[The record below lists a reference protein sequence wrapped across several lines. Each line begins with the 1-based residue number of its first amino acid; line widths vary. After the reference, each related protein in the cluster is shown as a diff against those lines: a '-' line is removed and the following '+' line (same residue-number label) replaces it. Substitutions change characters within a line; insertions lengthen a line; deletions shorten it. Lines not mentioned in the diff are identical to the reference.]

1 MFKFIFIPAGI
12 MLSLLLASPAKAA
25 TAEELVA
32 KLKAVGREGADN
44 PEAAQVWKELVR
56 CGPDALLPI
65 LAGMD
70 DGKKTAS
77 NWLRPAVDAIVEKA
91 AKDKQPLPKDALEK
105 FVGKPTNPP
114 SGRRVAYELLT
125 GIDKTAAE
133 RLLPGMVHDP
143 SPELRFEAVAAVMG
157 DAKKALGKEDKKAAT
172 VLYQKALSGAN
183 DKEQVEEIVKQL
195 KALGVEVDV
204 AAHLGFIRG
213 WHLVEPFDNT
223 DEAGF
228 KVVYPPERGVDLAA
242 KYKGKGG
249 DEVKWTE
256 TTTDDPYGVVDLNKV
271 FAKKKSAIAYA
282 YAVVESPAERA
293 VQVRLGTENGVKV
306 FLNGKEVFGRDE
318 YHHGMDMDQ
327 YAAAA
332 ALKAGRN
339 ELLLKVCQNDDKV
352 QPSEAWS
359 FQVRLCD
366 AAGAAVPFTV
376 VSPKTKQDK

>member
-1 MFKFIFIPAGI
+1 MVKSLFIPVGI
-12 MLSLLLASPAKAA
+12 LVFLAAASPVPAA

-32 KLKAVGREGADN
+32 KLRAVGREGANN
-44 PEAAQVWKELVR
+44 PEAAKAWKELVR
-56 CGPDALLPI
+56 CGPDALVPI

-70 DGKKTAS
+70 DGKKTAT

-91 AKDKQPLPKDALEK
+91 NKDKQPLPKDALEE
-105 FVGKPTNPP
+105 FVGKTGNPP
-114 SGRRVAYELLT
+114 SGRRVAFELLT
-125 GIDKTAAE
+125 GIDKTTAE

-157 DAKKALGKEDKKAAT
+157 EAKKALEKEDKKAAT
-172 VLYQKALSGAN
+172 AFYQKALGGAN

-204 AAHLGFIRG
+204 AAHLGFIRA
-213 WHLVEPFDNT
+213 WHLIEPFDNT
-223 DEAGF
+223 DEAGY
-228 KVVYPPERGVDLAA
+228 KVTYMPEKGVDLAA

-271 FAKKKSAIAYA
+271 FVKKKSAIAYA
-282 YAVVESPAERA
+282 YVVVDSPAERA
-293 VQVRLGTENGVKV
+293 VQIRLGTENAVKV

-327 YAAAA
+327 YSAAAV
-332 ALKAGRN
+332 LKAGRN

-352 QPSEAWS
+352 QPSDAWS

-376 VSPKTKQDK
+376 ASPKPKDNK